1 MPLLS
6 SDRSKINQTG
16 INVITA
22 LIGLCLL
29 GFFVHRA
36 GINSITQ
43 NIFQLG
49 WAFLIVVALGGLRFL
64 VRAAAW
70 IRCFEGNHSLS
81 LSNVFQAM
89 IVGDTLGN
97 LTPFSLI
104 ISEPT
109 KTIFLSKQ
117 EPISRTLPALAVE
130 NFLYTVSAL
139 LVIITGL
146 LSFFFMF
153 QLPERLWLSSTIIL
167 CALVSVVSLIHWLIW
182 NQIHIVH
189 TTMEWLRKHGV
200 ARHLISR
207 FGVQLKEIEKT
218 IHSLYPRT
226 WSRLLPVAILELFF
240 HVLAIIEIFLIL
252 YVISDQTPT
261 LLDAFVLESTNR
273 FIAVVFKFV
282 PMRIGID
289 EAGTGLLAE
298 FLDFGTSVG
307 VTLALIRKGRMLVW
321 MCVGIVSLVRRG
333 LPLNQSLNTNPQSI
347 ALAIMARSPIGS
359 PAPKTRLADAIKDT
373 SDRRRLYTAFLK
385 DTVAG
390 CRTITGTS
398 LRLAHTDSASNEW
411 FSSVNVEPHEALP
424 QRGKQLGE
432 RQRNVF
438 RDLFVEGF
446 KAVILV
452 GSDIPTLPRSYLSKA
467 AEKLQKDTV
476 VLGPCS
482 DGGYYL
488 IALSSPEPEENI
500 PDLFSDIRWSTEF
513 ALEDTKAAATRA
525 GYQVT
530 LLPEWYDVDDAKG
543 LQKLQ
548 REFND
553 DSKITAAYETKN
565 MLEQI
570 LRNQNS

>member
-1 MPLLS
+1 MRLTS
-6 SDRSKINQTG
+6 SNRSQINQTG
-16 INVITA
+16 INVIA
-22 LIGLCLL
+22 GLIGLCLL

-49 WAFLIVVALGGLRFL
+49 WAFHVVVALGGLRFL

-70 IRCFEGNHSLS
+70 IRCLEGNHSLS

-109 KTIFLSKQ
+109 KAIFLSKQ

-146 LSFFFMF
+146 LSFFLMF
-153 QLPERLWLSSTIIL
+153 QLPERLWLTSTIIL
-167 CALVSVVSLIHWLIW
+167 CVLIFVVSLIHWLIW
-182 NQIHIVH
+182 NQVHIVH
-189 TTMEWLRKHGV
+189 TTMEWLREHGV
-200 ARHLISR
+200 ARRLISK
-207 FGVQLKEIEKT
+207 FGIQLKEIEKT

-261 LLDAFVLESTNR
+261 LLDAFILESTNR

-298 FLDFGTSVG
+298 FLNFGTSVG
-307 VTLALIRKGRMLVW
+307 VTLALVRKGRMLVW
-321 MCVGIVSLVRRG
+321 MCAGIASLVRRG
-333 LPLNQSLNTNPQSI
+333 LPLNQSFRTKTQSI
-347 ALAIMARSPIGS
+347 ALTIMARAPIGS
-359 PAPKTRLADAIKDT
+359 PAPKTRLSDAIKET

-385 DTVAG
+385 DTVAI
-390 CRTITGTS
+390 CRTVTGTT
-398 LRLAHTDSASNEW
+398 LCLAHTSSESNEW
-411 FSSVNVEPHEALP
+411 FSSVNIESHEALP
-424 QRGKQLGE
+424 QRGKHLGE
-432 RQRNVF
+432 RQHNVF
-438 RDLFVEGF
+438 LDLFAAGF
-446 KAVILV
+446 KAVVLV
-452 GSDIPTLPRSYLSKA
+452 GSDLPTLPRSYLNKA
-467 AEKLQKDTV
+467 VEKLQQNTV
-476 VLGPCS
+476 ILGPSS

-488 IALSSPEPEENI
+488 IALTLPEPDANM

-513 ALEDTKAAATRA
+513 ALEDTKAAAVRA

-548 REFND
+548 REFK
-553 DSKITAAYETKN
+553 DSAKTTAAHETKKV
-565 MLEQI
+565 LKQI
-570 LRNQNS
+570 LQNQDS